1 MNAMLNRLKGVV
13 KAPIHGAV
21 RRVFRMDPG
30 YEFKPAASIKQQNIT
45 FQFKQH
51 PLSITSDHATPLYD
65 TIAEIVDHDCYQLDQ
80 VDFSD
85 SADSLVLDIGAQ
97 IGTASL
103 VFSRLHRGKI
113 LCFEPV
119 PANCKFLQLNL
130 EANKVSNATIVPAAV
145 TGQDGFAEFEIDPNS
160 SVAGRAAGLMAT
172 DPRVFSQS
180 LRVKSVTLRT
190 ALKDFPTQ
198 TIHLIKMDC
207 EGGEYSIVDQLT
219 PDLLPRIRHLTFEVH
234 DLDGARNVRVLTDKL
249 KRLGFR
255 VVYKKE
261 MYNRFALHHLLA
273 SRASV

>member
-1 MNAMLNRLKGVV
+1 MNATLNRLKGIV
-13 KAPIHGAV
+13 KAPIHRAV
-21 RRVFRMDPG
+21 RKIFRMDPG
-30 YEFKPAASIKQQNIT
+30 YEFKPATSIKQQTIA

-85 SADSLVLDIGAQ
+85 SADGLVLDIGAQ
-97 IGTASL
+97 IGTATL
-103 VFSRLHRGKI
+103 AFSRLHRGRI

-119 PANCKFLQLNL
+119 PANCRFLQMNL
-130 EANKVSNATIVPAAV
+130 EANQVANALVVPVAI

-180 LRVKSVTLRT
+180 LRVRSVTLRT

-234 DLDGARNVRVLTDKL
+234 DLDRTRNVRVLTEKL

-255 VVYKKE
+255 LLYKKE
-261 MYNRFALHHLLA
+261 QHERFGLHHLLA
-273 SRASV
+273 SRS

>member
-1 MNAMLNRLKGVV
+1 MNATLNRLKGTV
-13 KAPIHGAV
+13 KAPIHRAV
-21 RRVFRMDPG
+21 RKIFRMDPG
-30 YEFKPAASIKQQNIT
+30 YEFKPAVSIKQQTIA

-80 VDFSD
+80 VDFSN
-85 SADSLVLDIGAQ
+85 SADGLVLDIGAQ

-103 VFSRLHRGKI
+103 VFSRLHRGRI

-119 PANCKFLQLNL
+119 PANCRFLQMNL
-130 EANKVSNATIVPAAV
+130 EANQAANALVVPVAI

-180 LRVKSVTLRT
+180 LRVRSVTLRT

-234 DLDGARNVRVLTDKL
+234 DLDRNRNVRVLTEKL

-255 VVYKKE
+255 LLYKKE
-261 MYNRFALHHLLA
+261 QHERFGLHHLLA
-273 SRASV
+273 SRG